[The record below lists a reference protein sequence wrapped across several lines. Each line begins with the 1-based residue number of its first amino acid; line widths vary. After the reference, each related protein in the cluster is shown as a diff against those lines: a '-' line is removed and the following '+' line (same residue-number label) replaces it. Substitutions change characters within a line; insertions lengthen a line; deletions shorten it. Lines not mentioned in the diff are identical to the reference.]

1 MLIMCLMLLVIVGEQ
16 DEAGGVHREGLWRG
30 RGAVVDV
37 RHPGETDPRV
47 QAPAAEHSAH
57 HHPLQPAEEEPQHA
71 VRAADDHDGRQGGRA
86 HSLSMMMDDVRG
98 SSRSSLQHQLCK
110 TTKHTINK

>member
-1 MLIMCLMLLVIVGEQ
+1 MLIKCLMLLVIVGEQ
-16 DEAGGVHREGLWRG
+16 DEAGGVHREGLRRG

-47 QAPAAEHSAH
+47 QAPAAEHSPH

-71 VRAADDHDGRQGGRA
+71 VRAADYHDGRQGGWA
-86 HSLSMMMDDVRG
+86 GTFFVYDDG
-98 SSRSSLQHQLCK
+98 
-110 TTKHTINK
+110 